1 VRGSLTVGTG
11 SSVGTPGAPI
21 SEANIAGG
29 CSGHACSSADNVFA
43 SVNTQS
49 PPVLTAPTPDW
60 DYWYANAA
68 PGPKK
73 ACDVA
78 SGTVPVFD
86 NNTVR
91 DKSVTTV
98 SSLTP
103 PASYTCRVGPPG
115 SPTGELSWNAST
127 RVLTVTGTIFI
138 DGQTKID
145 NGRVNTYTGQGTIY
159 LSGSFAVMNGS
170 RMCAVLAGTDCN
182 FTPGAWDPNLTLL
195 SVVANGNGG
204 LGVLS
209 GNGVQLGCLDRFQGG
224 LFATNAVYFSGGAS
238 PAKPQGPI
246 VASTVTLSNTAE
258 LKPFGTLRTVPSGLP
273 GQPPPRSGVGAVRE
287 FTG

>member
-1 VRGSLTVGTG
+1 
-11 SSVGTPGAPI
+11 
-21 SEANIAGG
+21 
-29 CSGHACSSADNVFA
+29 
-43 SVNTQS
+43 
-49 PPVLTAPTPDW
+49 
-60 DYWYANAA
+60 
-68 PGPKK
+68 
-73 ACDVA
+73 
-78 SGTVPVFD
+78 
-86 NNTVR
+86 
-91 DKSVTTV
+91 
-98 SSLTP
+98 
-103 PASYTCRVGPPG
+103 
-115 SPTGELSWNAST
+115 
-127 RVLTVTGTIFI
+127 VLTVTGTIFI

-182 FTPGAWDPNLTLL
+182 FTPGAWDPNRTLL

-238 PAKPQGPI
+238 PAKHQGPI